1 MSKQTAE
8 KKEAVAPEV
17 LEQGAA
23 GMDVHEPRAA
33 VLSGELP
40 CGHLDAEGRVHFAY
54 VVTEM
59 TGVEEDLLA
68 GKGPVIPRL
77 NRVIGNCLVS
87 LGSITERAA
96 LHAAAGALTS
106 MDRMVLLIALRRA
119 SLGDAYDMRMGCP
132 ACHREAAFAVDLSG
146 LEVTPMPD
154 RTVRVFTEPLPSG
167 RLATWHVMSTED
179 EEWASRKRRGNED
192 DLLTLS
198 MLARVSHVGSVVLDR
213 ERGWA
218 AARDALKALPMRD
231 RERLRIAFDEREGG
245 VDDEVEFACAECGHE
260 WRASLDVA
268 QPGFF
273 FPSAA
278 SGR

>member
-1 MSKQTAE
+1 M
-8 KKEAVAPEV
+8 
-17 LEQGAA
+17 
-23 GMDVHEPRAA
+23 
-33 VLSGELP
+33 
-40 CGHLDAEGRVHFAY
+40 
-54 VVTEM
+54 
-59 TGVEEDLLA
+59 
-68 GKGPVIPRL
+68 
-77 NRVIGNCLVS
+77 IGNCLVS
-87 LGSITERAA
+87 LGSITDPLA
-96 LHAAAGALTS
+96 LHAAAQALTS

-132 ACHREAAFAVDLSG
+132 SCHREAAFGVDLSG

-154 RTVRVFTEPLPSG
+154 RTVRTFTEPLPSG
-167 RLATWHVMSTED
+167 RVATWHVMMTED
-179 EEWASRKRRGNED
+179 EEWAARKRRGNED

-198 MLARVSHVGSVVLDR
+198 MLARVSRVGSQALDR
-213 ERGWA
+213 ERGWGE
-218 AARDALKALPMRD
+218 ARSALKALPMRD